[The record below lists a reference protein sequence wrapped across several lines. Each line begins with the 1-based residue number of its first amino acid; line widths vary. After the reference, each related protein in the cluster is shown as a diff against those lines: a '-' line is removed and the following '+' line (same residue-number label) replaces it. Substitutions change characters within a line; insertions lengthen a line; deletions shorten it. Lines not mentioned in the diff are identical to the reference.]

1 MNLPVLLSAFGLV
14 FLLELPDK
22 TAYTVL
28 ILSTRNRPLPV
39 LAGAM
44 LAFTAQSGL
53 AVLLGTLLRRL
64 PERLIEWG
72 AIGLLAGFGL
82 LLLFGKDAKVV
93 EEQPRNDRRVF
104 FTSLVLVFLAELGDA
119 TQIATA
125 ALVARLGE
133 RWSVFVG
140 ATLALWAV
148 AAIAVSVGRQLGD
161 RIPKRVLRRAAGTI
175 FIVLAAYVA
184 LRQL

>member
-1 MNLPVLLSAFGLV
+1 MNLPVLLSAFGLI
-14 FLLELPDK
+14 FLVELPDK

-28 ILSTRNRPLPV
+28 ILSTRHRALPV

-44 LAFTAQSGL
+44 TAFAVQSGL
-53 AVLLGTLLRRL
+53 AVLLGTLVRRL
-64 PERLIEWG
+64 PERLVIW
-72 AIGLLAGFGL
+72 ASVALLVGFGL
-82 LLLFGKDAKVV
+82 MLLLGKDEQEV
-93 EEQPRNDRRVF
+93 EEPKPDHRVF
-104 FTSLVLVFLAELGDA
+104 LTSFGLVFLAELGDA

-148 AAIAVSVGRQLGD
+148 AALAVLVGRQLND
-161 RIPKRVLRRAAGTI
+161 RIPKRLLRRVAGSI
-175 FIVLAAYVA
+175 FLLLAAYVA
-184 LRQL
+184 FRQL